1 MAVADPP
8 PSEERM
14 RIGWEIVVSP
24 PDSLVQATSS
34 LLLEVAVLPPPLE
47 LVCVVLPP
55 AAAPVS

>member
-1 MAVADPP
+1 
-8 PSEERM
+8 M